1 MAKHYELKRA
11 CREALSILANALE
24 NDTLIKDNTFIAN
37 ATIDMAVRKVRARL
51 VKSSN
56 HQILT
61 RSKKD
66 EGI

>member
-1 MAKHYELKRA
+1 M
-11 CREALSILANALE
+11 SILANALE